1 MLTVLTLGLS
11 TSCDKFLNPEQVD
24 IVYNDVFWST
34 QTDAEVGLNGLY
46 ALYRGLMVSSENWYQ
61 RADVT
66 TGFWKRGWNGGSADQ
81 LYTEGTYG
89 SSDKNAKMWGSDGMR
104 GYTDWSPFYKVVSQ
118 ANMVITMVEQI
129 PVENFK
135 SAEAKDKILGEAYF
149 LRGLVYFNILR
160 IWGNAPYLS
169 KMIESSSQVITPEL
183 TPVLIGRTDD
193 IVIGQNI
200 IADVNKA
207 KEKLTYATPGSTGW
221 AIRADKGA
229 ALALSGHVNM
239 WMHFLAKR
247 DRMDNVQDYLD
258 AAIADLEL
266 YELEAG
272 RTWVDYSNADN
283 VKAMFKGGSVEAVFE
298 LAIDADSNE
307 SYRSDNTGVQA
318 YTCKVTPLDGNAK
331 HDKSRTINFIPRAQK
346 ANIFPEYDF
355 ETLSG
360 DIRPDLFFA
369 RWDSEYD
376 SAVNDTGG
384 PNDDTKITWCTKWA
398 HFAMDAYADWDDY
411 DAYYADCNI
420 PVFRHTDIMLLLAE
434 AYCKDKD
441 YAKAL
446 PIVNYVRQR
455 AQIGDYT
462 GDNSGLIDEVCQQRY
477 GELIA
482 EGHSYY
488 DMVRNNFFPN
498 SHLMSPA
505 KYKQEGYYWPVSDVI
520 LKGNTMID
528 QTPYW
533 NGKTAW

>member
-1 MLTVLTLGLS
+1 MLTVITLGLG
-11 TSCDKFLNPEQVD
+11 TSCDKFLNPEQID

-66 TGFWKRGWNGGSADQ
+66 TGFWKRGWNGGSASQ

-89 SSDKNAKMWGSDGMR
+89 GTDLDSRMWGSLSD
-104 GYTDWSPFYKVVSQ
+104 YCDWSDFYKVVSQ

-135 SAEAKDKILGEAYF
+135 SPAAKDKVLGEAYF

-183 TPVLIGRTDD
+183 VPVLIGRTDD

-200 IADVNKA
+200 LADVNKA
-207 KEKLTYATPGSTGW
+207 VEKLDYTAPGATGW
-221 AIRADKGA
+221 GIRADKGA
-229 ALALSGHVNM
+229 ALALCGHVNM

-258 AAIADLEL
+258 AAIVALEE
-266 YELEAG
+266 YELNSG
-272 RTWVDYSNADN
+272 RTWVDYSVAEN
-283 VKAMFKGGSVEAVFE
+283 VKAMFKGCSNEAVFE
-298 LAIDADSNE
+298 LAVDPNSNE
-307 SYRSDNTGVQA
+307 SFRTDNTGVQA
-318 YTCKVTPLDGNAK
+318 YTCKIEPHDGLQK
-331 HDKSRTINFIPRAQK
+331 HDRSRVINFIPRAQK
-346 ANIFPEYDF
+346 ANIFPEYNFD
-355 ETLSG
+355 TQSG
-360 DIRPDLFFA
+360 DIRPHLFFA
-369 RWDSEYD
+369 AWDSEYD

-384 PNDDTKITWCTKWA
+384 PNDDSKVTWCTKWA
-398 HFAMDAYADWDDY
+398 HFSMDAYAEWDDY
-411 DAYYADCNI
+411 DAYYANCNI
-420 PVFRHTDIMLLLAE
+420 PVFRHTDVMLLLAE
-434 AYCKDKD
+434 AYCKDKQ
-441 YAKAL
+441 YGKAL

-462 GDNSGLIDEVCQQRY
+462 GENSGLIDEVCQQRF

-488 DMVRNNFFPN
+488 DMVRNNYFPN
-498 SHLMSPA
+498 GHLMRPE
-505 KYKQEGYYWPVSDVI
+505 KYKQEGYYWPVNDVI

-533 NGKTAW
+533 NGKTRW